1 MMKKVLSFIIEHLTD
16 KSFFLVGLSTEIKGS
31 VKPSGSPKET
41 KGTPF
46 TLSFDW
52 SQCTFGYLVQM
63 AMRNV
68 CINEQ
73 SKMRKHSSYFPKE
86 NAVINITPS
95 ARVAREVTADNTMT
109 HVDKMSADE
118 QVKLLEMLENK
129 LK

>member
-1 MMKKVLSFIIEHLTD
+1 MKKVLSFIIEHLTD
-16 KSFFLVGLSTEIKGS
+16 KSFFLVGLMTEIKGS

-95 ARVAREVTADNTMT
+95 ADNTMT

>member
-1 MMKKVLSFIIEHLTD
+1 MKKVLTFIIEHLTD
-16 KSFFLVGLSTEIKGS
+16 KTFLLDGLTSEIKGS
-31 VKPSGSPKET
+31 VKATGTPKNE
-41 KGTPF
+41 KGTSF

-52 SQCTFGYLVQM
+52 SKCTFGYLLQM

-86 NAVINITPS
+86 NAIISISPTERMV
-95 ARVAREVTADNTMT
+95 REVTADNTMS
-109 HVDKMSADE
+109 HVDKMSSDE
-118 QVKLLEMLENK
+118 QVKLLEMLQKK